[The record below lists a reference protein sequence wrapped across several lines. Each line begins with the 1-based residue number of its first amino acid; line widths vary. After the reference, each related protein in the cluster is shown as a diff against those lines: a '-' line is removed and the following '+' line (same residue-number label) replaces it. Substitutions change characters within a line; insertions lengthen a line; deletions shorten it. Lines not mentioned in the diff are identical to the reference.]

1 MITAETEASA
11 KTITLPADPDAL
23 ARAIIEHHDPD
34 YAVQVYAAIKRE
46 VRPAWTDVL
55 AQLGDYTPPPMP
67 DPDAEPEGG
76 WNDDAGKGLSDLQQ
90 HIMEHLWSV
99 TQLREYRYP
108 PQYRNEVPAHVP
120 WHPKQFYRTDTAS
133 ERAVTS
139 RALRRLYD
147 RGLVG
152 LWGNLFGASSVR
164 FRAGTVTLTAEG
176 RRHARR
182 TMTTCV
188 IQPPERGAREVG

>member
-1 MITAETEASA
+1 MITTETEASA
-11 KTITLPADPDAL
+11 ETITLPADPDAL
-23 ARAIIEHHDPD
+23 ARVIIEHHDPE
-34 YAVQVYAAIKRE
+34 YAHEVFAALKRE
-46 VRPAWTDVL
+46 L
-55 AQLGDYTPPPMP
+55 APSAMDTLASLASGSTPPPMP
-67 DPDAEPEGG
+67 DPNAEPECG

-108 PQYRNEVPAHVP
+108 PKHPADVPVRAP
-120 WHPKQFYRTDTAS
+120 WHPDRVYRTDTAS

-147 RGLVG
+147 RGLVV
-152 LWGNLFGASSVR
+152 LWGNVGGVR
-164 FRAGTVTLTAEG
+164 FRTDTISLTAEG

-182 TMTTCV
+182 TMNTCV
-188 IQPPERGAREVG
+188 IQPREPGHRLANK